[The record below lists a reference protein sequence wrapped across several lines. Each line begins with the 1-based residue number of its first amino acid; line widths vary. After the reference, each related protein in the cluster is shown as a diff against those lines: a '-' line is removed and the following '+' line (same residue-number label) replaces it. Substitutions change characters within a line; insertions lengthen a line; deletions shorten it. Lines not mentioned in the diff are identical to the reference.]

1 MADLVPYLTFD
12 GQCADAMSF
21 YAKTLGGEVVGIMT
35 AAQTPMA
42 ADIGPGFADHV
53 MHACIEFDGRRLMA
67 SDSMGQPY
75 NGMQGMWVSLH
86 YTDPAEARR
95 IFAALGEGGKV
106 TMPIDKT
113 FWAEAFGMLVD
124 RFGTPWMINCEPTS

>member
-12 GQCADAMSF
+12 GQCAEAMRF
-21 YAKTLGGEVVGIMT
+21 YEKTLGGKIVGMMT

-42 ADIGPGFADHV
+42 ADIGPRYAEQV
-53 MHACIEFDGRRLMA
+53 MHACIEIDGRRLMA

-75 NGMQGMWVSLH
+75 SGMQGMSVSLH
-86 YTDPAEARR
+86 YTDPGEARR
-95 IFAALGEGGKV
+95 IFAALSEGGKV

-124 RFGTPWMINCEPTS
+124 RFGTPWMINCAPTS